1 MLAACLGAQCT
12 AGTEF
17 PHLEPRRYTLTAL
30 LNEEKTMAR
39 KPFKLNAMSV
49 AELRQLRDEIQT
61 ALAGKIQMERDELQ
75 QKLDELAQM
84 ESSSNGA
91 APAKTNRGKR
101 TIRKNGRDGA
111 AVATGRKSSAKRAPV
126 YIRYYDPETG
136 LTYSNR
142 GPMAKWLRAK
152 QEAGENIDKK
162 YAVSASNPL
171 PKKLAHLTPP
181 H

>member
-1 MLAACLGAQCT
+1 
-12 AGTEF
+12 
-17 PHLEPRRYTLTAL
+17 
-30 LNEEKTMAR
+30 MAR
-39 KPFKLNAMSV
+39 KPFKLDAMSV
-49 AELRQLRDEIQT
+49 AGLLQLRDELQT
-61 ALAGKIQMERDELQ
+61 ALSGKIQMERDELQ

-84 ESSSNGA
+84 ESGSNGA
-91 APAKTNRGKR
+91 APAKTSRGKR
-101 TIRKNGRDGA
+101 PIRKNGRGGA
-111 AVATGRKSSAKRAPV
+111 ATAKGRKPTTKRPPV

-171 PKKLAHLTPP
+171 PKKLAHLAPP
-181 H
+181 Q